1 MNETEA
7 TLRLLSNMIG
17 NPNDENNFQHKWL
30 LTNRKVANLRKAF
43 DNYLST
49 EIELSKAQLSIMVQP
64 GGFLGGLL
72 DSVLKTGLPLM
83 KNVIHPLVKRVL
95 ISVGLTA
102 AA

>member
-1 MNETEA
+1 
-7 TLRLLSNMIG
+7 
-17 NPNDENNFQHKWL
+17 
-30 LTNRKVANLRKAF
+30 
-43 DNYLST
+43 
-49 EIELSKAQLSIMVQP
+49 MVQP